1 MPDMGQVNII
11 VSGRSY
17 RMSCDDGEEEHLAG
31 LGQRFDAAIDEL
43 RSGFGEI
50 GDQRLTVMAAILM
63 TDRLD
68 ESERKIQ
75 ALEEELKLAQ
85 GSGKTVSDQYES
97 LNARLAQGL
106 EKAAQRVEGL
116 AGLLD
121 AESRDPAS
129 ES

>member
-1 MPDMGQVNII
+1 MGQVNLI

-75 ALEEELKLAQ
+75 ALEEELKLAK

>member
-1 MPDMGQVNII
+1 MGQVNII

-43 RSGFGEI
+43 RVGFGEI

-68 ESERKIQ
+68 EAERKILT
-75 ALEEELKLAQ
+75 LEEELKRLQ
-85 GSGKTVSDQYES
+85 GSGKSVSDHYES

-106 EKAAQRVEGL
+106 EKAAQRIEGL

>member
-1 MPDMGQVNII
+1 MGQVNII

-17 RMSCDDGEEEHLAG
+17 RMSCDAGEEDHLAG

-68 ESERKIQ
+68 EAERRIQ
-75 ALEEELKLAQ
+75 ALEEELMRAQ
-85 GSGKTVSDQYES
+85 GSGKSASAQYEI
-97 LNARLAQGL
+97 LHTRLAKGL
-106 EKAAQRVEGL
+106 ENAAQRIEGL

-121 AESRDPAS
+121 AEQRDPAS

>member
-1 MPDMGQVNII
+1 MGQVNII

-50 GDQRLTVMAAILM
+50 GDQRLTVMAA
-63 TDRLD
+63 
-68 ESERKIQ
+68 
-75 ALEEELKLAQ
+75 
-85 GSGKTVSDQYES
+85 
-97 LNARLAQGL
+97 NARLAQGL

>member
-1 MPDMGQVNII
+1 MGQVNII

-17 RMSCDDGEEEHLAG
+17 RMSCDDGEEDHLAG

-68 ESERKIQ
+68 EAERRIA
-75 ALEEELKLAQ
+75 ALEEELKRAQ
-85 GSGKTVSDQYES
+85 GSGKSVSAQYEI
-97 LNARLAQGL
+97 LHARLAKGL
-106 EKAAQRVEGL
+106 ENAAQRVEGL

-121 AESRDPAS
+121 AEQRDPAS